1 MWRGWRTKLWEGNQN
16 HWTSSNHV
24 IFTERTEDAFLF
36 EQMFSFTVILLISF
50 LSENFLPGLKWLY
63 ELFFSPPTLRATYSN
78 ASAEIVQKWVM
89 PDLCS
94 ICVHVRKSVCVY
106 VYVCER
112 SSCLLHHASTFSE
125 DALVSLT
132 VLRDFFFS
140 KLHFD
145 LSVNN
150 RITVW
155 HVGVQLSH
163 IHAWN
168 LFI

>member
-1 MWRGWRTKLWEGNQN
+1 
-16 HWTSSNHV
+16 
-24 IFTERTEDAFLF
+24 
-36 EQMFSFTVILLISF
+36 
-50 LSENFLPGLKWLY
+50 
-63 ELFFSPPTLRATYSN
+63 
-78 ASAEIVQKWVM
+78 M

-163 IHAWN
+163 IHA
-168 LFI
+168 